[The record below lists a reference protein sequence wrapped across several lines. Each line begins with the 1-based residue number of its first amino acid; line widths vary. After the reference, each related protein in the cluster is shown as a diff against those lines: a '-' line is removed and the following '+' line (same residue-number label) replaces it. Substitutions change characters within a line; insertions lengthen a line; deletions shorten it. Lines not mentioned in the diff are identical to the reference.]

1 MGVNQEQYI
10 TTVANCFL
18 RDTDLDAIVMKSK
31 TLVNSNIAFNV
42 QEQEIRGGEFNKL
55 LYVYNY
61 GRTGEI
67 TLEDARYEPALVAI
81 NCGQTI
87 QNQASNVYVF
97 EEEVTLDAGGN
108 GSVTLETPVAGA
120 KAYVQTSTGSI
131 VTKAF
136 TGSNFAMGGGYA
148 SQKVKVTYQY
158 SETVDMITIDG
169 TSFPK
174 AYELVLEV
182 KVFDAGGLKEK
193 VQWIFPQF
201 KPSGNFEMPLAS
213 ESPSTSS
220 MTGKVLATSD
230 DIYGYKKVIPV
241 SSSVTYT
248 AITADVAEVAL
259 ETGETYAL
267 AVYGLRG
274 SGIYAPVTFAANSCT
289 YVSSDETK
297 ATVSSSGVITGEGAG
312 TAYITITHTDSSL
325 TDVVEVTV
333 TA

>member
-55 LYVYNY
+55 LYTYNF

-108 GSVTLETPVAGA
+108 GSVTLKTPIAGT
-120 KAYVQTSTGSI
+120 KAYVQTSTGNI
-131 VTKAF
+131 VTKSF

-148 SQKVKVTYQY
+148 NQKVKVTYQY
-158 SETVDMITIDG
+158 NETVDMITIDG

-220 MTGKVLATSD
+220 MTGKILATSD

-274 SGIYAPVTFAANSCT
+274 GLYAPVTFAATDCT
-289 YVSSDETK
+289 YASSDTNV
-297 ATVSSSGVITGEGAG
+297 ATVNANGVISFAGAG
-312 TAYITITHTDSSL
+312 TAYITVTHTASSL
-325 TDVVEVTV
+325 TDVVEVTCS
-333 TA
+333 